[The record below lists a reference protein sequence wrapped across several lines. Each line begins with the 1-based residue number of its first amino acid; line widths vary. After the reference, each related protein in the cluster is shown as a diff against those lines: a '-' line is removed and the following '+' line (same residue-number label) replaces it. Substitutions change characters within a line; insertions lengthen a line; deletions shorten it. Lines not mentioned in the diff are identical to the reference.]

1 MTQSPS
7 EPPNDPR
14 PVEPPTS
21 GPSRPLSFD
30 EMVALLAAFLTLG
43 SILFWGMSRG
53 NMNIFD
59 DAVAGVDTSGAD
71 TSEADTSEAAPPAER
86 SGLFGF
92 GAEEPAEPEAI
103 GGAVAPPPGVD
114 VEPPLSAR
122 ERLALRA
129 AARRREVADS
139 RRDRRFGFGA
149 VTAGTAAGV
158 AANPDGVAA
167 EDVQSPDTAAST
179 TTTGVAPS
187 AAATADPQD
196 AINFQDVPDNYW
208 AKPYIDALSS
218 RGLTSGFED
227 GLFRPDQPVT
237 RAQIANLVSRSFDL
251 EADKEN
257 LAFSDVAN
265 DYWARETIEETV
277 KGGFMTGFPDNTFA
291 PDDPV
296 TRAQAFTT
304 LVTGLGIEPPADVPE
319 TISRYTDANA
329 IPKWATDKMAAATE
343 GSLVINHPNL
353 DQLNPE
359 QPTTRA
365 ELAAMIYQALV
376 KQGAVEPIE
385 SEYLVKP

>member
-1 MTQSPS
+1 MTQSPN
-7 EPPNDPR
+7 EPPNNPR
-14 PVEPPTS
+14 PVEPSTS
-21 GPSRPLSFD
+21 GPSRPLSFE

-43 SILFWGMSRG
+43 SVLFWGMSRG
-53 NMNIFD
+53 SMNILD
-59 DAVAGVDTSGAD
+59 DAVAG
-71 TSEADTSEAAPPAER
+71 ADTSEAAPAAGR
-86 SGLFGF
+86 SGLFGL
-92 GAEEPAEPEAI
+92 GAEEPVAPEGI
-103 GGAVAPPPGVD
+103 DGAVAPPPGVD

-122 ERLALRA
+122 EKLALRA

-139 RRDRRFGFGA
+139 RRGRLFGLGA
-149 VTAGTAAGV
+149 ATAGTAAGV
-158 AANPDGVAA
+158 AASPDGVAA
-167 EDVQSPDTAAST
+167 EEPTETPTAAST

-196 AINFQDVPDNYW
+196 AINFKDVPDNYW

-237 RAQIANLVSRSFDL
+237 RAQIANLVSRAFDL
-251 EADKEN
+251 EADKET
-257 LAFSDVAN
+257 LAFSDVSN
-265 DYWARETIEETV
+265 DYWAREPIEETV

-291 PDDPV
+291 PDEPV
-296 TRAQAFTT
+296 TRTQAFTT

-319 TISRYTDANA
+319 TVSRYADAKA
-329 IPKWATDKMAAATE
+329 IPNWATDKIAAATK
-343 GSLVINHPNL
+343 GSLVINYPNL
-353 DQLNPE
+353 NQLNPE

-376 KQGAVEPIE
+376 KQGAVEPID